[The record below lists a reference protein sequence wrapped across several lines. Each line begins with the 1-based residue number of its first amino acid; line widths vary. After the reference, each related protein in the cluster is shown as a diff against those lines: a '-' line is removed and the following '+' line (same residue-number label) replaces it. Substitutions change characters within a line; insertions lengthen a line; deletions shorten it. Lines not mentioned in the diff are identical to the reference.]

1 MSLLN
6 QIIAAVFAV
15 LIGLVSG
22 TIYIMSDSSKSML
35 TSQLQSHSKDTATN
49 LGMHMAPFIAAQDS
63 AAIETIVNAIF
74 DSGYYEKIQVTNF
87 DNEDLF
93 TALRSPEI
101 SDEVP
106 RWFIKLI
113 AFDTPNFKRAVTH
126 SWSKV
131 GFVEV
136 KTRAGYAYEEL
147 WKGTQTTL
155 IWFISLSLIS
165 VLFISSLLRLILRP
179 LKSIEAQAIALSNK
193 EYIEETKLPK
203 TKELRSVVITMNS
216 MIARVRTMFNEQSN
230 NIEEL
235 RRTAYLDDLTG
246 LANSRSTLAQLSD
259 KLDNRD
265 DEGPCTLYYV
275 HIANLNAL
283 NEKLGQ
289 ENANN
294 LIKQLAEKL
303 NTLGDTHTGA
313 IAGRLSGSDMLL
325 LIPQPDSDTVARE
338 VNSLLDA
345 YTITFNFFNPD
356 AATQIPVHIAAI
368 LAGDDISSAQILST
382 ARIAIDEAIGA
393 KQASIYKT
401 LSDTDL
407 QTSSSDWSAHVA
419 DAVNQKKVFF
429 QYQTLVDSQNS
440 KVVHKELLVRI
451 LNQTGEPC
459 AAAKFIRIV
468 QQLGLIEALDKAA
481 LEQAVSY
488 LDSHNDS
495 EPLAINVS
503 LQSLEDGNFDQ
514 WLMHTIA
521 DKAIQ
526 GRLNIEINESSV
538 LNNVS
543 RIASFRQLLTKNGI
557 GFGVDNFGVHPS
569 GFSYLYQVHP
579 DYIKIDG
586 SLCQQITSNAE
597 DRFFMGSLV
606 TVAKSL
612 SIPSYAQRVEQ
623 SEQIE
628 QLRILGIVATQG
640 FIHGIPENL
649 NNQ

>member
-49 LGMHMAPFIAAQDS
+49 LGMHMAPYIAEGDS
-63 AAIETIVNAIF
+63 ATIETIVNAIF

-113 AFDTPNFKRAVTH
+113 AFDTPNFKRPVTY
-126 SWSKV
+126 SWAKV
-131 GFVEV
+131 GYVEV

-165 VLFISSLLRLILRP
+165 VLFISTLLRIILKP

-193 EYIEETKLPK
+193 EYIEETKIPK

-235 RRTAYLDDLTG
+235 RRTAYLDELTG
-246 LANSRSTLAQLSD
+246 LANSRSTNAQLSD

-265 DEGPCTLYYV
+265 DEGPCALYYV
-275 HIANLNAL
+275 HIADLTAL

-303 NTLGDTHTGA
+303 NALGDTHTGA
-313 IAGRLSGSDMLL
+313 IVGRLSGSDMIL
-325 LIPQPDSDTVARE
+325 LIEQPDSDTVRRE
-338 VNSLLDA
+338 VSSLLDA
-345 YTITFNFFNPD
+345 YAITFNFFNPGSG
-356 AATQIPVHIAAI
+356 IENPVHIAAI
-368 LAGDDISSAQILST
+368 LANEDVSAAQLLST
-382 ARIAIDEAIGA
+382 ARVAIDEAIA
-393 KQASIYKT
+393 NRQASTFKT
-401 LSDTDL
+401 LFDNASETA
-407 QTSSSDWSAHVA
+407 SADWSTYVA
-419 DAVNQKKVFF
+419 DVVNSKKIFF
-429 QYQTLVDSQNS
+429 QYQTVIDSKET
-440 KVVHKELLVRI
+440 KVLQKELLVRI
-451 LNQTGEPC
+451 LNQAGELC
-459 AAAKFIRIV
+459 TAAKFIRIV

-481 LEQAVSY
+481 LEPAVSY
-488 LDSHNDS
+488 LHSHSDS
-495 EPLAINVS
+495 EPLDINIS
-503 LQSLEDGNFDQ
+503 LQSL
-514 WLMHTIA
+514 
-521 DKAIQ
+521 
-526 GRLNIEINESSV
+526 
-538 LNNVS
+538 
-543 RIASFRQLLTKNGI
+543 
-557 GFGVDNFGVHPS
+557 
-569 GFSYLYQVHP
+569 
-579 DYIKIDG
+579 
-586 SLCQQITSNAE
+586 
-597 DRFFMGSLV
+597 
-606 TVAKSL
+606 
-612 SIPSYAQRVEQ
+612 
-623 SEQIE
+623 
-628 QLRILGIVATQG
+628 
-640 FIHGIPENL
+640 
-649 NNQ
+649 